1 MGFDRSPPLRPWKG
15 VGGTWALAHI
25 YIYLITCVYIYII
38 YIHALYTHNMS
49 VGRKTSFIAN
59 NFPRC
64 VDGGSSGKE
73 PTRGRSC
80 IALLS
85 CSCCPSCLSTL
96 STSRLKTSS
105 YFIQSDG
112 MIGIWLAFST
122 FSFSILTC
130 CYNRNG
136 IEHHLHIQRTET
148 AVNLMA
154 PAMLIFMSS
163 MDSCNSEALVSWA
176 WQLMTGR
183 KWKSG
188 HTQKPGSL
196 AVYQNKWSFGNS
208 LASPC

>member
-1 MGFDRSPPLRPWKG
+1 MC
-15 VGGTWALAHI
+15 I
-25 YIYLITCVYIYII
+25 YIYS
-38 YIHALYTHNMS
+38 HLYTRTIYTQYVCREKNILHCKQLSDALMEDPQEKYQQGEVLHCLTKLLMLPIMS
-49 VGRKTSFIAN
+49 VHVVNLKTQNQFILHPIWWDDWDLTSFQHISIMF
-59 NFPRC
+59 FP
-64 VDGGSSGKE
+64 
-73 PTRGRSC
+73 
-80 IALLS
+80 
-85 CSCCPSCLSTL
+85 
-96 STSRLKTSS
+96 
-105 YFIQSDG
+105 
-112 MIGIWLAFST
+112 

-163 MDSCNSEALVSWA
+163 MDSCNSEAFVSWA
-176 WQLMTGR
+176 WQQMTGR
-183 KWKSG
+183 KWKGG